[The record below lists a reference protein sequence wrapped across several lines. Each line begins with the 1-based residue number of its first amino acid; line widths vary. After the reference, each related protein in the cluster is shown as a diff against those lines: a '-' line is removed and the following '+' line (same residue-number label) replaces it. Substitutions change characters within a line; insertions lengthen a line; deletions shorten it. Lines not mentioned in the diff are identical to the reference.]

1 MRAPTIRHVVAAA
14 ALTALVGLAVAGPAS
29 AQEEDTTDGGDG
41 FFDPPSDPDTAS
53 ATATSIVFG
62 APGSDGGGG
71 RSGGGG
77 PNCTR
82 DDGTPDYLR
91 YEGLQ
96 WTTMEEQRTE
106 IRPEEQRPG
115 VYLHVYCGP
124 DYVEFR
130 FFPDGPPVPQVDP
143 RELAETVTIRPPAPE
158 VRTSPG
164 PEQHLVGVEA
174 WFWVASWEP
183 ETGTA
188 TAGLVSVTVTAEPTS
203 IVVDP
208 GDGSGEF
215 TCTGRPIA
223 YDTSRPAS
231 AQSSDCT
238 HTYTSSGT
246 FAATVTVVYGDVGY
260 TSNVGP
266 GGALPDI
273 DTETDVELGVREAQ
287 AVVVD

>member
-1 MRAPTIRHVVAAA
+1 MRRCSVWVA
-14 ALTALVGLAVAGPAS
+14 LAVASVALVMAPAAAS
-29 AQEEDTTDGGDG
+29 AQDAG
-41 FFDPPSDPDTAS
+41 DPPGDDFTPPGPGDDDTAS
-53 ATATSIVFG
+53 VTATSVVPG
-62 APGSDGGGG
+62 APGSEGGG

-82 DDGTPDYLR
+82 DDGVRDYLR

-106 IRPEEQRPG
+106 IRPDEQRPG
-115 VYLHVYCGP
+115 VYLHIWCGP
-124 DYVEFR
+124 DYVDFQ
-130 FFPDGPPVPQVDP
+130 FFPEAPGVPQVDP
-143 RELAETVTIRPPAPE
+143 RQLAETVTIRPPAPD

-174 WFWVASWEP
+174 WFWVDTWEDAS
-183 ETGTA
+183 GTA

-203 IVVDP
+203 LVVDP
-208 GDGSGEF
+208 GDGSGTF
-215 TCTGRPIA
+215 TCTGRPPA
-223 YDTSRPAS
+223 YDPSLPSS

-246 FAATVTVVYGDVGY
+246 FTATVTMVYGVGY
-260 TSNVGP
+260 TANIGP
-266 GGALPDI
+266 GGTLPGI
-273 DTETDVELGVREAQ
+273 DTETDVDLAVREAQ